1 MKDSVLNRREM
12 KKKARS
18 ALKLNYFACIAV
30 CFIMVFLAGE
40 YSTTVQ
46 GISMWDMT
54 HVADLKYSPEQK
66 KEIVQDMVANGLTA
80 EETDKK
86 WHINNVDAVKKWKK
100 TFEDFGLEGLNS
112 KEVTFFGTTGDG
124 STINTLL
131 GAFSITKSAKERLE
145 LSASVKGSTIG
156 EILPVFD
163 NFERALAAET
173 EDTNYKA
180 GVEMIFKQFG
190 DMLTKLGVEIIDPI
204 GQTFDPNI
212 ANAVNQIEDENLGE
226 NEVAQVFQKGYKIG
240 DKVIRYAMV
249 VVANP

>member
-1 MKDSVLNRREM
+1 MSKEKENEKELEQETQETETDEVTEQTEEQQEAEQTEENAAEEDQE
-12 KKKARS
+12 KEPEPTEEE
-18 ALKLNYFACIAV
+18 KL
-30 CFIMVFLAGE
+30 
-40 YSTTVQ
+40 
-46 GISMWDMT
+46 
-54 HVADLKYSPEQK
+54 K
-66 KEIVQDMVANGLTA
+66 KELEDYKDKYLRLMA
-80 EETDKK
+80 EYDNFRKR
-86 WHINNVDAVKKWKK
+86 
-100 TFEDFGLEGLNS
+100 
-112 KEVTFFGTTGDG
+112 
-124 STINTLL
+124 
-131 GAFSITKSAKERLE
+131 SAKERLD
-145 LSASVKGSTIG
+145 LSATIKGNTIG

-163 NFERALAAET
+163 NFERALDAET

>member
-1 MKDSVLNRREM
+1 MSKD
-12 KKKARS
+12 KKNEQELETEEVS
-18 ALKLNYFACIAV
+18 
-30 CFIMVFLAGE
+30 E
-40 YSTTVQ
+40 QQTEVQ
-46 GISMWDMT
+46 T
-54 HVADLKYSPEQK
+54 ENEQPGD
-66 KEIVQDMVANGLTA
+66 EQTA
-80 EETDKK
+80 EQTDEQQKQTEPTEEEK
-86 WHINNVDAVKKWKK
+86 
-100 TFEDFGLEGLNS
+100 LR
-112 KEVTFFGTTGDG
+112 KELDEAKDKYLRLMAEYDNFR
-124 STINTLL
+124 
-131 GAFSITKSAKERLE
+131 KRSAKERLE
-145 LSASVKGSTIG
+145 LSATVKGNTIG

-190 DMLTKLGVEIIDPI
+190 DMLSKLGVEIIDPI

-212 ANAVNQIEDENLGE
+212 ANAVNQIEDENYGE

>member
-1 MKDSVLNRREM
+1 MSDEIKQEL
-12 KKKARS
+12 
-18 ALKLNYFACIAV
+18 
-30 CFIMVFLAGE
+30 
-40 YSTTVQ
+40 
-46 GISMWDMT
+46 
-54 HVADLKYSPEQK
+54 EQ
-66 KEIVQDMVANGLTA
+66 EESNTA
-80 EETDKK
+80 EAEEELQQTQEAETDQTEQ
-86 WHINNVDAVKKWKK
+86 VVQTDETEK
-100 TFEDFGLEGLNS
+100 TEQQQKQEPTEEEKLR
-112 KEVTFFGTTGDG
+112 KELDEIKDKYLRLMAEYDNFR
-124 STINTLL
+124 
-131 GAFSITKSAKERLE
+131 KRSAKERLE

-190 DMLTKLGVEIIDPI
+190 EMLTKLGVEIIDPL

-212 ANAVNQIEDENLGE
+212 ANAVNQIEDEKYGE

>member
-1 MKDSVLNRREM
+1 MENDKELEQQEAAQDTAKEQVSEQSGDVSEQ
-12 KKKARS
+12 AAQEEETAAEQETQS
-18 ALKLNYFACIAV
+18 EPSEEEKL
-30 CFIMVFLAGE
+30 
-40 YSTTVQ
+40 
-46 GISMWDMT
+46 
-54 HVADLKYSPEQK
+54 K
-66 KEIVQDMVANGLTA
+66 KELEESKDKYLRLMA
-80 EETDKK
+80 EYDNFRKR
-86 WHINNVDAVKKWKK
+86 
-100 TFEDFGLEGLNS
+100 
-112 KEVTFFGTTGDG
+112 
-124 STINTLL
+124 
-131 GAFSITKSAKERLE
+131 SAKERLE
-145 LSASVKGSTIG
+145 LSATVKGNTIG

>member
-1 MKDSVLNRREM
+1 MEKELDTQLEQE
-12 KKKARS
+12 S
-18 ALKLNYFACIAV
+18 AEAEDTAVTDEAAAETQSEQAESEQQTDQQQSSEEQEPSEEEKL
-30 CFIMVFLAGE
+30 
-40 YSTTVQ
+40 
-46 GISMWDMT
+46 
-54 HVADLKYSPEQK
+54 K
-66 KEIVQDMVANGLTA
+66 KELEESKDKYLRLMA
-80 EETDKK
+80 EYDNFRKR
-86 WHINNVDAVKKWKK
+86 
-100 TFEDFGLEGLNS
+100 
-112 KEVTFFGTTGDG
+112 
-124 STINTLL
+124 
-131 GAFSITKSAKERLE
+131 SAKERLE
-145 LSASVKGSTIG
+145 LSATVKGNTIG

-173 EDTNYKA
+173 QDTNYKA

>member
-1 MKDSVLNRREM
+1 MSDEIKQEL
-12 KKKARS
+12 
-18 ALKLNYFACIAV
+18 
-30 CFIMVFLAGE
+30 
-40 YSTTVQ
+40 
-46 GISMWDMT
+46 
-54 HVADLKYSPEQK
+54 EQ
-66 KEIVQDMVANGLTA
+66 EESNTA
-80 EETDKK
+80 EAEEEVQQTQEAETDQTEQ
-86 WHINNVDAVKKWKK
+86 VVQTDETEK
-100 TFEDFGLEGLNS
+100 TEQQQKQEPTEEEKLRKELDES
-112 KEVTFFGTTGDG
+112 KDKYLRLMAEYDNFR
-124 STINTLL
+124 
-131 GAFSITKSAKERLE
+131 KRSAKERLE

-163 NFERALAAET
+163 NFERALASET

>member
-1 MKDSVLNRREM
+1 MEKELDTQLEQE
-12 KKKARS
+12 S
-18 ALKLNYFACIAV
+18 AEAEDTAVTDEAAAETQSEQTESEQQTDQQHSSEQQEPSEEEKL
-30 CFIMVFLAGE
+30 
-40 YSTTVQ
+40 
-46 GISMWDMT
+46 
-54 HVADLKYSPEQK
+54 K
-66 KEIVQDMVANGLTA
+66 KELEESKDKYLRLMA
-80 EETDKK
+80 EYDNFRKR
-86 WHINNVDAVKKWKK
+86 
-100 TFEDFGLEGLNS
+100 
-112 KEVTFFGTTGDG
+112 
-124 STINTLL
+124 
-131 GAFSITKSAKERLE
+131 SAKERLE
-145 LSASVKGSTIG
+145 LSATVKGNTIG

-173 EDTNYKA
+173 QDTNYKA